1 MQSTRHGPSLQPDS
15 YPLPRMAMDAEPSR
29 HLGRDDMP
37 SGGGSA
43 EANEKAAQAHDPIS
57 ALLAYVGAKLPPEDI
72 EDVNRLVEALVKH
85 VGRQRESGSETDAE
99 DMARRVRAGDSRVRA
114 AAHDSALKKFP
125 ALGRIGEG

>member
-1 MQSTRHGPSLQPDS
+1 
-15 YPLPRMAMDAEPSR
+15 MAMDAEPSR

-85 VGRQRESGSETDAE
+85 VGRRRDSGSEAEAAE

-114 AAHDSALKKFP
+114 AAHDSALQKFP